1 MQEHVQCEEDSNLGT
16 LTSSDIS
23 ETINNLGEDL
33 FTAFENEGL
42 VDNRL
47 DIKASL
53 VDRSLIIKSDSIKS
67 DSMAEDLVAQIMQA
81 NVDVVI
87 LFPIDC
93 GRAIIFLSSESKMRL
108 MSTIDNFKEHIMK
121 LSSIQE
127 KDDFEMSIEK

>member
-33 FTAFENEGL
+33 FTAFEKEGL

-53 VDRSLIIKSDSIKS
+53 VDRSLIIKSDS
-67 DSMAEDLVAQIMQA
+67 MAKDLVAQIMQA

-127 KDDFEMSIEK
+127 KDDFEMTIEK